1 MFFRWEMSQS
11 ITDVL
16 SKQIKRGN
24 RGKDMMGYYVLKKS
38 KWYKWYQQINVA
50 FYDRRPGLQM
60 YNLV

>member
-38 KWYKWYQQINVA
+38 K
-50 FYDRRPGLQM
+50 
-60 YNLV
+60 